1 MAVLDLVLLGV
12 VADMAVM
19 LRAVAYL
26 HGCCLGC
33 SKAKLDVNP
42 LLYALD
48 ADRSL
53 ASVAALLLDVVKS
66 LASVTAR
73 LLDDIRDDGHE
84 GEDEGCLGILSN
96 MLTFM

>member
-1 MAVLDLVLLGV
+1 MFLQDDVVEDGIAVLDLVLLGV
-12 VADMAVM
+12 VGDIAAM

-33 SKAKLDVNP
+33 SRAKLDVKP
-42 LLYALD
+42 LLY
-48 ADRSL
+48 
-53 ASVAALLLDVVKS
+53 DVLEVVRS

-73 LLDDIRDDGHE
+73 LLEDIKDDGHE
-84 GEDEGCLGILSN
+84 GEDGGCLGILSS

>member
-12 VADMAVM
+12 VDDIAVM

-26 HGCCLGC
+26 HGCCFGC
-33 SKAKLDVNP
+33 SRAKLDVNP
-42 LLYALD
+42 LLYD
-48 ADRSL
+48 DD
-53 ASVAALLLDVVKS
+53 VPDVVKS

-84 GEDEGCLGILSN
+84 GEDGGCLGILSN